1 MEPIRQS
8 DNSNTP
14 WLISASQNERPC
26 ASSYRALQGPHSS
39 IVLPKKSSLNMFKSL
54 DLTIVKSKYRCTRN
68 VSDSV
73 VDKIMVPPK
82 EVHSPVMSPDT
93 YLAKRDLQM

>member
-1 MEPIRQS
+1 MEWIHQS
-8 DNSNTP
+8 DNSNAP

-26 ASSYRALQGPHSS
+26 ASSYRALQGPHSN
-39 IVLPKKSSLNMFKSL
+39 IVLPKKSSLNMFRSL
-54 DLTIVKSKYRCTRN
+54 DLTIVNSKYRCTRN

-73 VDKIMVPPK
+73 VDKIMVPE

-93 YLAKRDLQM
+93 YLAKRDSQM